1 MECYMDNS
9 ATTECF
15 NEVVDAVTKEMTI
28 SYGNPS
34 SMHLKGV
41 EAEKQVR
48 RARETI
54 AATLKVKE
62 KEIYFTSGGTESD
75 NMALIG
81 VARAYKRSGKHI
93 VTTKIEHAAILQTA
107 AFLEEEGYE
116 ITYLSVDRTGRVNLE
131 ELENAIRE
139 DTILVSVMGVN
150 NEIGTVEP
158 LEEIGKIIKSQ
169 NCKTLFHVDAVQ
181 AYGKIKILPKK
192 MGIDL
197 LSVSAHKI
205 HGPKGAGFLYVA
217 ENVKMKPLINGG
229 GQQKNLRSGTENVL
243 GIVGTEAAVKKIF
256 ANFDE
261 DTKRMKEYRHFMIE
275 KLKEIDGIYINGADE
290 EHSAPHI
297 ISVSV
302 DKVRAEV
309 LLHALEEKGVYV
321 SSGSACASNK
331 PAISETLK
339 AINVKKEHLD
349 STIRFSLCVNT
360 TKEEAE
366 YAIQCLSETLTVL
379 RKYVR
384 R

>member
-1 MECYMDNS
+1 
-9 ATTECF
+9 
-15 NEVVDAVTKEMTI
+15 
-28 SYGNPS
+28 
-34 SMHLKGV
+34 
-41 EAEKQVR
+41 
-48 RARETI
+48 
-54 AATLKVKE
+54 
-62 KEIYFTSGGTESD
+62 
-75 NMALIG
+75 
-81 VARAYKRSGKHI
+81 
-93 VTTKIEHAAILQTA
+93 
-107 AFLEEEGYE
+107 
-116 ITYLSVDRTGRVNLE
+116 
-131 ELENAIRE
+131 
-139 DTILVSVMGVN
+139 
-150 NEIGTVEP
+150 
-158 LEEIGKIIKSQ
+158 
-169 NCKTLFHVDAVQ
+169 
-181 AYGKIKILPKK
+181 
-192 MGIDL
+192 
-197 LSVSAHKI
+197 
-205 HGPKGAGFLYVA
+205 
-217 ENVKMKPLINGG
+217 MKPLINGG